1 MVNVNSDPEVT
12 GGHHCVC
19 PTQKVPLL
27 LHAPSTSYYSISLCT
42 RQKPLQELGTGRVKC
57 ALVGWEPQVCE
68 ALTSGVEITEGVG
81 TG

>member
-12 GGHHCVC
+12 GGHHCVR
-19 PTQKVPLL
+19 PTQKVPFVTARTLHQLL
-27 LHAPSTSYYSISLCT
+27 QHFPLHQTETTP
-42 RQKPLQELGTGRVKC
+42 ELGTGRVKC

-68 ALTSGVEITEGVG
+68 ALTSRVEITEGVG